1 MYPPP
6 YIYHTNQQIHLGRPL
21 VSSTLQQIPRREASR
36 LQRGTS
42 GDPHC
47 WGYPKR
53 ITGGGVGVGGKG
65 FLGRSDLEV
74 LMSKLE
80 VLVFESR

>member
-6 YIYHTNQQIHLGRPL
+6 YIYHTNQQIHPGKTPGHARP
-21 VSSTLQQIPRREASR
+21 SNNFPRREASR
-36 LQRGTS
+36 LQRGTG

-47 WGYPKR
+47 RGYPKG
-53 ITGGGVGVGGKG
+53 ITGGGVGVG
-65 FLGRSDLEV
+65 FLGTSDLEV
-74 LMSKLE
+74 LMLKLE